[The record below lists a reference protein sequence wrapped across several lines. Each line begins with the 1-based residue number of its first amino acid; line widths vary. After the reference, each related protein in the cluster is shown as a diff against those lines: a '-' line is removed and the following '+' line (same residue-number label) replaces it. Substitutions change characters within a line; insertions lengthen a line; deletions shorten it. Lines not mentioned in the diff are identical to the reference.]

1 MENKGFPVLVVVSV
15 VFHAVVLFGWT
26 APVFTP
32 PVVDLVGGEMSV
44 ALAFIPERVEL
55 EEEPVEAPMEIVEES
70 VDVVEE
76 LVEVV
81 EAPVEVAEEL
91 VEVVEEPVEL
101 PVIEPVKEI
110 VEKPAEEPVK
120 EPVEEAVEEPAVPV
134 PAVVEEA
141 EPVEVQPA
149 AATVASVG
157 VRIDPRPRELMNRP
171 PVYPSQLGRRLHNE
185 AVLLEVEVLSD
196 GNVGSVRV
204 EKGCR
209 YSAANKAVLKAVRR
223 WKYHPAKLDGV
234 PARVLHKERF
244 VFEYR
249 PGRRGGFARD

>member
-55 EEEPVEAPMEIVEES
+55 EEEPVEEPA
-70 VDVVEE
+70 E
-76 LVEVV
+76 LVE
-81 EAPVEVAEEL
+81 EPVEVAEE
-91 VEVVEEPVEL
+91 PVEL
-101 PVIEPVKEI
+101 SVIEPEKEI

-120 EPVEEAVEEPAVPV
+120 EPVEEAVEEPVVPV
-134 PAVVEEA
+134 PAVVEET

-196 GNVGSVRV
+196 GSVGGVRV

-209 YSAANKAVLKAVRR
+209 YSAANKAVLKAVRS

-234 PARVLHKERF
+234 PVRVLHKERF

-249 PGRRGGFARD
+249 PGRRGSFARD

>member
-44 ALAFIPERVEL
+44 ALAFISERVEL
-55 EEEPVEAPMEIVEES
+55 EEEPVEEPAEIVEE
-70 VDVVEE
+70 
-76 LVEVV
+76 
-81 EAPVEVAEEL
+81 PVEVAEE
-91 VEVVEEPVEL
+91 PVEL
-101 PVIEPVKEI
+101 SVIEPEKEI

-120 EPVEEAVEEPAVPV
+120 EPVEEAVEEPVVPV
-134 PAVVEEA
+134 PAVVEET
-141 EPVEVQPA
+141 ESVEGQPA

-196 GNVGSVRV
+196 GSVGGVRV

-209 YSAANKAVLKAVRR
+209 YSAANKAVLKAVRS

-234 PARVLHKERF
+234 PVRVLHKERF

-249 PGRRGGFARD
+249 PGRRGSFARD

>member
-32 PVVDLVGGEMSV
+32 PVVDLVGGAMSV
-44 ALAFIPERVEL
+44 ALAFISERVEL
-55 EEEPVEAPMEIVEES
+55 EEEPVE
-70 VDVVEE
+70 
-76 LVEVV
+76 VV
-81 EAPVEVAEEL
+81 EAPMEVVEES
-91 VEVVEEPVEL
+91 VEVVEELVEL
-101 PVIEPVKEI
+101 PVIEPEKEI

-120 EPVEEAVEEPAVPV
+120 EPVEEAVEEPVVPV
-134 PAVVEEA
+134 PAVVEET

-196 GNVGSVRV
+196 GSVGGVRV

-234 PARVLHKERF
+234 PVRVLHKERF

-249 PGRRGGFARD
+249 PGRRGSFARD

>member
-44 ALAFIPERVEL
+44 ALAFISERVEL
-55 EEEPVEAPMEIVEES
+55 EEEPVEEPAEIVEE
-70 VDVVEE
+70 
-76 LVEVV
+76 
-81 EAPVEVAEEL
+81 PVEVAEE
-91 VEVVEEPVEL
+91 PVEL
-101 PVIEPVKEI
+101 SVIEPEKEI

-120 EPVEEAVEEPAVPV
+120 EPVEEAVEEPVVPV
-134 PAVVEEA
+134 PAVVEET
-141 EPVEVQPA
+141 ESVEVQPA

-196 GNVGSVRV
+196 GSVGGVRV

-234 PARVLHKERF
+234 PVRVLHKERF

-249 PGRRGGFARD
+249 PGRSGSFARD

>member
-44 ALAFIPERVEL
+44 ALAFISERVEL
-55 EEEPVEAPMEIVEES
+55 EEEPVEVVEAPMEVVEES
-70 VDVVEE
+70 VEVVEE
-76 LVEVV
+76 LVEV
-81 EAPVEVAEEL
+81 
-91 VEVVEEPVEL
+91 
-101 PVIEPVKEI
+101 PVIEPEKEI

-120 EPVEEAVEEPAVPV
+120 EPVEEAVDEPVVPV
-134 PAVVEEA
+134 PAVVEET

-196 GNVGSVRV
+196 GSVGGVRV

-234 PARVLHKERF
+234 PVRVLHKERF

-249 PGRRGGFARD
+249 PGRRGSFARD

>member
-55 EEEPVEAPMEIVEES
+55 EEEPVEVVEAPMEVVEES
-70 VDVVEE
+70 VEVVEE
-76 LVEVV
+76 LVEV
-81 EAPVEVAEEL
+81 
-91 VEVVEEPVEL
+91 
-101 PVIEPVKEI
+101 PVIEPEKEI
-110 VEKPAEEPVK
+110 VEKPAKEPVK
-120 EPVEEAVEEPAVPV
+120 EPVEEAVDEPVVPV
-134 PAVVEEA
+134 PAMVEET

-196 GNVGSVRV
+196 GSVGGVRV

-234 PARVLHKERF
+234 PVRVLHKERF

-249 PGRRGGFARD
+249 PGRRGSFARD

>member
-76 LVEVV
+76 LVD
-81 EAPVEVAEEL
+81 
-91 VEVVEEPVEL
+91 VVEEPVEL

-110 VEKPAEEPVK
+110 VEKPAEEPVI

-196 GNVGSVRV
+196 GSVGGVRV

-234 PARVLHKERF
+234 PVRVLHKERF

-249 PGRRGGFARD
+249 PGRRGSFARD

>member
-44 ALAFIPERVEL
+44 ALAFISERVEL
-55 EEEPVEAPMEIVEES
+55 EEEPVEEPAEIVEE
-70 VDVVEE
+70 
-76 LVEVV
+76 
-81 EAPVEVAEEL
+81 PVEVAEE
-91 VEVVEEPVEL
+91 PVEL
-101 PVIEPVKEI
+101 SVIEPEKEI

-196 GNVGSVRV
+196 GSVGGVRV

-234 PARVLHKERF
+234 PVRVLHKERF

-249 PGRRGGFARD
+249 PGRRGSFARD

>member
-44 ALAFIPERVEL
+44 ALAFISERVEL
-55 EEEPVEAPMEIVEES
+55 EEAPVEVVEAPMEVVEES
-70 VDVVEE
+70 VEVVEE
-76 LVEVV
+76 LVE
-81 EAPVEVAEEL
+81 
-91 VEVVEEPVEL
+91 L
-101 PVIEPVKEI
+101 PVLEPEKEI

-120 EPVEEAVEEPAVPV
+120 EPVEEAPTPAAVPV
-134 PAVVEEA
+134 PAVGEEA

-196 GNVGSVRV
+196 GSGGGVRV

-234 PARVLHKERF
+234 PVRVLHKERF

-249 PGRRGGFARD
+249 PERRGSFVRD

>member
-44 ALAFIPERVEL
+44 ALAFISERVEL
-55 EEEPVEAPMEIVEES
+55 EEEPVEEPAEIVEE
-70 VDVVEE
+70 
-76 LVEVV
+76 
-81 EAPVEVAEEL
+81 PVEVAEE
-91 VEVVEEPVEL
+91 PVEL
-101 PVIEPVKEI
+101 SVIEPEKEI

-120 EPVEEAVEEPAVPV
+120 EPVEEAVEEPVVPV
-134 PAVVEEA
+134 PAVVEET
-141 EPVEVQPA
+141 ESVEVQPA

-209 YSAANKAVLKAVRR
+209 YSAANKAVLKAVRS

-234 PARVLHKERF
+234 PVRVLHKERF

-249 PGRRGGFARD
+249 PGRRGSFARD

>member
-15 VFHAVVLFGWT
+15 IFHAVILFGWT
-26 APVFTP
+26 APIFTP

-55 EEEPVEAPMEIVEES
+55 EEEPVEERSEEPEEIVEEKF
-70 VDVVEE
+70 
-76 LVEVV
+76 
-81 EAPVEVAEEL
+81 EEL

-101 PVIEPVKEI
+101 PVT
-110 VEKPAEEPVK
+110 
-120 EPVEEAVEEPAVPV
+120 EPVEEIIEEPVVAV
-134 PAVVEEA
+134 PAVVEES
-141 EPVEVQPA
+141 EPVETQPA

-157 VRIDPRPRELMNRP
+157 VRIDPRPLVLMNRP

-196 GNVGSVRV
+196 GSVGGVRV

-209 YSAANKAVLKAVRR
+209 YSAANKAVLKAVRK

-234 PARVLHKERF
+234 PVRALHKERF

-249 PGRRGGFARD
+249 PGRRGSFARD

>member
-44 ALAFIPERVEL
+44 ALAFISERVEL
-55 EEEPVEAPMEIVEES
+55 EEEPGEEPAEIVEE
-70 VDVVEE
+70 
-76 LVEVV
+76 
-81 EAPVEVAEEL
+81 PVEVAEE
-91 VEVVEEPVEL
+91 PVAL
-101 PVIEPVKEI
+101 SVIEPEKEI

-120 EPVEEAVEEPAVPV
+120 EPVEEAVEEPVVPV
-134 PAVVEEA
+134 PAVGEET

-196 GNVGSVRV
+196 GSVGGVRV

-209 YSAANKAVLKAVRR
+209 YSAANKAVLKAVRS

-234 PARVLHKERF
+234 PVRVLHKERF

-249 PGRRGGFARD
+249 PGRRGSFARD

>member
-55 EEEPVEAPMEIVEES
+55 EEEPVE
-70 VDVVEE
+70 
-76 LVEVV
+76 VV
-81 EAPVEVAEEL
+81 EAPMEVVEES
-91 VEVVEEPVEL
+91 VEVVEELVEL
-101 PVIEPVKEI
+101 PVIEPEKEI

-120 EPVEEAVEEPAVPV
+120 EPVEEAVEEPVVPV
-134 PAVVEEA
+134 PAVVEET

-196 GNVGSVRV
+196 GSVGGVRV

-234 PARVLHKERF
+234 PVRVLHKERF

-249 PGRRGGFARD
+249 PGRRGSFARD

>member
-44 ALAFIPERVEL
+44 ALAFISERVEL
-55 EEEPVEAPMEIVEES
+55 EEEPVEEPAEIVEE
-70 VDVVEE
+70 
-76 LVEVV
+76 
-81 EAPVEVAEEL
+81 PVEVAEE
-91 VEVVEEPVEL
+91 PVEL
-101 PVIEPVKEI
+101 SVIEPEKEI

-120 EPVEEAVEEPAVPV
+120 EPVEEAVEEPVVPV
-134 PAVVEEA
+134 PAVVEEPA
-141 EPVEVQPA
+141 PVEVPPA
-149 AATVASVG
+149 AATVASIG

-196 GNVGSVRV
+196 GSVGGVRV

-209 YSAANKAVLKAVRR
+209 YSAANKAVLKAVRS

-234 PARVLHKERF
+234 PVRVLHKERF

-249 PGRRGGFARD
+249 PGRRGSFARD

>member
-32 PVVDLVGGEMSV
+32 PVVELVGGEMSV
-44 ALAFIPERVEL
+44 ALAFIPGRVEL
-55 EEEPVEAPMEIVEES
+55 EEEPVEEPVEIVEE
-70 VDVVEE
+70 
-76 LVEVV
+76 
-81 EAPVEVAEEL
+81 P
-91 VEVVEEPVEL
+91 VEVVEEPVEIVEE
-101 PVIEPVKEI
+101 PVEIVEEPVELPVKEI
-110 VEKPAEEPVK
+110 VEKPTEEPVK
-120 EPVEEAVEEPAVPV
+120 EPVDEVVEEPVVPV
-134 PAVVEEA
+134 PAVVDES
-141 EPVEVQPA
+141 EPVDVQPV

-185 AVLLEVEVLSD
+185 SVLLEVEVLSD
-196 GNVGSVRV
+196 GSVGGVRV

-209 YSAANKAVLKAVRR
+209 YSAANKAVLKAVRK

-234 PARVLHKERF
+234 PVRVLHKERF

-249 PGRRGGFARD
+249 PERRGSFARD

>member
-32 PVVDLVGGEMSV
+32 PVVELVGGEMSV
-44 ALAFIPERVEL
+44 ALAFIPGRVEL
-55 EEEPVEAPMEIVEES
+55 EEEPVEE
-70 VDVVEE
+70 
-76 LVEVV
+76 
-81 EAPVEVAEEL
+81 PVEI
-91 VEVVEEPVEL
+91 VEEPVEL
-101 PVIEPVKEI
+101 PVKEI
-110 VEKPAEEPVK
+110 VEKPTEEPVK
-120 EPVEEAVEEPAVPV
+120 EPVDEVVEEPVVPV
-134 PAVVEEA
+134 PAVVDES

-149 AATVASVG
+149 VATVASVG
-157 VRIDPRPRELMNRP
+157 VRIVPRPRELMNRP

-185 AVLLEVEVLSD
+185 SVLLEVEVLSD
-196 GNVGSVRV
+196 GSVGGVRV

-234 PARVLHKERF
+234 PVRVLHKERF

-249 PGRRGGFARD
+249 PERRGSFARD

>member
-44 ALAFIPERVEL
+44 ALAFIPGRVEL
-55 EEEPVEAPMEIVEES
+55 EEEPVEEP
-70 VDVVEE
+70 
-76 LVEVV
+76 
-81 EAPVEVAEEL
+81 
-91 VEVVEEPVEL
+91 VEVVEEPVEI
-101 PVIEPVKEI
+101 VEEPVERVEEPLELPLKEI
-110 VEKPAEEPVK
+110 VEKPTEEPVK
-120 EPVEEAVEEPAVPV
+120 EPVDEVVEEPVVPV
-134 PAVVEEA
+134 PAVVDES
-141 EPVEVQPA
+141 EPVDVQPV

-185 AVLLEVEVLSD
+185 SVLLEVEVLSD
-196 GNVGSVRV
+196 GSVGGVRV

-209 YSAANKAVLKAVRR
+209 YSAANKAVLKAVRK

-234 PARVLHKERF
+234 PVRVLHKERF

-249 PGRRGGFARD
+249 PERRGSFARD

>member
-55 EEEPVEAPMEIVEES
+55 EEEPVE
-70 VDVVEE
+70 VVEE
-76 LVEVV
+76 LVE
-81 EAPVEVAEEL
+81 
-91 VEVVEEPVEL
+91 L
-101 PVIEPVKEI
+101 PVLEPEKEI

-120 EPVEEAVEEPAVPV
+120 EPVEEAVEEPVVPV
-134 PAVVEEA
+134 PAVAEET
-141 EPVEVQPA
+141 ESVEVQPA

-196 GNVGSVRV
+196 GSVGGVRV

-209 YSAANKAVLKAVRR
+209 YSAANKAVLKAVRS

-234 PARVLHKERF
+234 PVRVLHKERF

-249 PGRRGGFARD
+249 PGRRGSFARD

>member
-44 ALAFIPERVEL
+44 ALAFISERVEL
-55 EEEPVEAPMEIVEES
+55 EEEPVEEPAEI
-70 VDVVEE
+70 
-76 LVEVV
+76 
-81 EAPVEVAEEL
+81 
-91 VEVVEEPVEL
+91 VEEPVEVA
-101 PVIEPVKEI
+101 VIEPEKEI

-120 EPVEEAVEEPAVPV
+120 EPVEEAVEEPVVPV
-134 PAVVEEA
+134 PAVVEET
-141 EPVEVQPA
+141 ESVEVQPA

-196 GNVGSVRV
+196 GSVGGVRV

-209 YSAANKAVLKAVRR
+209 YSAANKAVLKAVRS

-234 PARVLHKERF
+234 PVRVLHKERF

-249 PGRRGGFARD
+249 PGRRGSFARD

>member
-32 PVVDLVGGEMSV
+32 PVVELVGGEMSV
-44 ALAFIPERVEL
+44 ALAFIPGRVEL
-55 EEEPVEAPMEIVEES
+55 EEEPVEE
-70 VDVVEE
+70 
-76 LVEVV
+76 
-81 EAPVEVAEEL
+81 PVEI
-91 VEVVEEPVEL
+91 VEEPVEL
-101 PVIEPVKEI
+101 PVKEI
-110 VEKPAEEPVK
+110 VEKPTEEPVK
-120 EPVEEAVEEPAVPV
+120 EPVDEVVEEPVVPV
-134 PAVVEEA
+134 PAVVDES

-149 AATVASVG
+149 VATVASVG

-185 AVLLEVEVLSD
+185 SVLLEVEVLSD
-196 GNVGSVRV
+196 GSVGGVRV

-209 YSAANKAVLKAVRR
+209 YSAANKAVLKAVRK

-234 PARVLHKERF
+234 PVRVLHKERF

-249 PGRRGGFARD
+249 PERRGSFARD

>member
-44 ALAFIPERVEL
+44 ALAFISERVEL
-55 EEEPVEAPMEIVEES
+55 EEEPVE
-70 VDVVEE
+70 
-76 LVEVV
+76 VV
-81 EAPVEVAEEL
+81 EAPMEVVEES
-91 VEVVEEPVEL
+91 VEVVEELVEL
-101 PVIEPVKEI
+101 PVIEPEKEI

-120 EPVEEAVEEPAVPV
+120 EPVEEAVEEPVVPV
-134 PAVVEEA
+134 PAVVEET

-196 GNVGSVRV
+196 GSVGGVRV

-234 PARVLHKERF
+234 PVRVLHKERF

-249 PGRRGGFARD
+249 PGRRGSFARD

>member
-44 ALAFIPERVEL
+44 ALAFISERVEL
-55 EEEPVEAPMEIVEES
+55 EEEPVEVVEAPMEVVEES
-70 VDVVEE
+70 VEVVEE
-76 LVEVV
+76 LVEV
-81 EAPVEVAEEL
+81 
-91 VEVVEEPVEL
+91 
-101 PVIEPVKEI
+101 PVIEPEKEI
-110 VEKPAEEPVK
+110 VEKPAKEPVK
-120 EPVEEAVEEPAVPV
+120 EPVEEAVDEPVVPV
-134 PAVVEEA
+134 PAVVEET

-196 GNVGSVRV
+196 GSVGGVRV

-234 PARVLHKERF
+234 PVRVLHKERF

-249 PGRRGGFARD
+249 PGRRGSFARD